1 SSSSSSDYGLLGKIG
16 QGVWDGPE
24 GLAFDYLTGNM
35 EDMSA
40 EEAVAYGAGVA
51 VSALAYAPM
60 KVVKGIGLGFKALR
74 GIATMGKANKA
85 IKATK
90 LAAKTEVYGV
100 QKATKVFQK
109 RFGIGYDKFKYLRK
123 PQSIQDIMVR
133 EAARA
138 GAGKPIKSIR
148 LGDPRY
154 IGWVKMQ
161 YREVSNNGLKSTVH
175 YVLNLST
182 GEVKD
187 IKFINRAGNILY
199 LK

>member
-40 EEAVAYGAGVA
+40 EEALAYGAGVA

-100 QKATKVFQK
+100 QKAAEYFN
-109 RFGIGYDKFKYLRK
+109 RRMGIGFDKFKLCRK
-123 PQSIQDIMVR
+123 PKSIQDLVTLK
-133 EAARA
+133 AAQSGFGVKLNILLRDPKYA
-138 GAGKPIKSIR
+138 GM
-148 LGDPRY
+148 
-154 IGWVKMQ
+154 VKMR
-161 YREVSNNGLKSTVH
+161 YSVRSGNGRVSIVH
-175 YVLNLST
+175 YIMNPVT
-182 GEVKD
+182 GKGMD
-187 IKFINRAGNILY
+187 FKF
-199 LK
+199 KQFSHFTFF